1 MVSAILIKKL
11 NKIMKKI
18 VWNVVFGVAVLNLVT
33 CNGWCTMTVVPD
45 ATSTSALLGLAGL
58 GLVAVRKF
66 LR

>member
-1 MVSAILIKKL
+1 
-11 NKIMKKI
+11 MKKI
-18 VWNVVFGVAVLNLVT
+18 VCNVLFVAVMLNLMT
-33 CNGWCTMTVVPD
+33 SNAWCSITVGAPD